1 MFWDMG
7 LINAIQKCSAQWGLA
22 AALALS
28 TYSLAEGQQL
38 AGGVTIKPE
47 ARAVVYGI
55 NTIGNGVACAL
66 VAAAEK
72 STVLRDMVQC
82 MFAGAIQSAGME
94 AGRYDVPVM
103 PGIALRIV
111 ETGASIVENTLAGRE
126 GLEHLYYGLGPVLV
140 QIDFRQGEL
149 KVYGRLLPAGG
160 IITNLSLKHT
170 LDVEESLSYQTVIF
184 SSKPTLW
191 SDTPGFTI
199 GNVIYHEKTVGVP
212 QEIVQAELAHEFAH
226 VLQYVRVQPT
236 QRAVPASLGFLE
248 QKLHL
253 RVGEDLTMVLLALP
267 GNICQFTDSRDCAR
281 HWYDLTEVE
290 AYTMQTAAR

>member
-1 MFWDMG
+1 MFWYMG
-7 LINAIQKCSAQWGLA
+7 LVDVIQKCSAQWGLA

-28 TYSLAEGQQL
+28 TFSPAAAQQL

-72 STVLRDMVQC
+72 RTVLKDMAQC
-82 MFAGAIQSAGME
+82 IFAGTIQSAGME
-94 AGRYDVPVM
+94 VGMYDIPVM

-126 GLEHLYYGLGPVLV
+126 GFEHLYYGLGPALV
-140 QIDFRQGEL
+140 QIDFRDGEL
-149 KVYGRLLPAGG
+149 NVYGRLLPAGG
-160 IITNLSLKHT
+160 IITNLSLQHT
-170 LDVEESLSYQTVIF
+170 LDVKESLSYQTVIF
-184 SSKPTLW
+184 SSKPWWW
-191 SDTPGFTI
+191 SNTPGYTI
-199 GNVIYHEKTVGVP
+199 GNVIYHEKTIAVP
-212 QEIVQAELAHEFAH
+212 GKIVQAELAHEFAH
-226 VLQYVRVQPT
+226 VLQYVRLQPVQ
-236 QRAVPASLGFLE
+236 QAVPASLGFLE
-248 QKLHL
+248 QKLNL
-253 RVGEDLTMVLLALP
+253 RVGEDITNSILHLP
-267 GNICQFTDSRDCAR
+267 GNICRFTDSRDCAR